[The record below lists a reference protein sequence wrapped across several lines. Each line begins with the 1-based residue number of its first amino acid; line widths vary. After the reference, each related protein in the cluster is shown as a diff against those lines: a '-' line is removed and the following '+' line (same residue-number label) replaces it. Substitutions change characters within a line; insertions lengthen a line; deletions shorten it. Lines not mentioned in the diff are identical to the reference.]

1 MDSDREIVRMVLEW
15 VAWDSLQIFGVL
27 ECGTNTIVNQILIVT
42 AVRVGYDKD
51 LVKNEEWMIVVSSS
65 IDTKSIPII
74 GELLSVVNE

>member
-1 MDSDREIVRMVLEW
+1 M
-15 VAWDSLQIFGVL
+15 VL
-27 ECGTNTIVNQILIVT
+27 ECGTNTIVDQILIVT

-74 GELLSVVNE
+74 GELSSVVNE